1 LNRVFHH
8 HLWGIL
14 WIVFIVLLTALPGR
28 LLPDIPTF
36 MDLFEPD
43 KLVHVVLFAILV
55 ILLLRGFAR
64 DPKAVFLKNHSLLVA
79 LNTGILLGALT
90 ELMQKYFIPGR
101 TGSIYDFI
109 ANTAG
114 CFVGWR
120 VFAMWIRKRLRASV

>member
-1 LNRVFHH
+1 MNRVFHH

-14 WIVFIVLLTALPGR
+14 WIALIVVLTALPGK

-43 KLVHVVLFAILV
+43 KLVHVFMFAILV

-64 DPKAVFLKNHSLLVA
+64 DSKAVFLKEHALLIA
-79 LNTGILLGALT
+79 LNTGILLGVAT
-90 ELMQKYFIPGR
+90 ELMQKYYIPGR

-114 CFVGWR
+114 CFVGWL
-120 VFAMWIRKRLRASV
+120 VFATWIRKRLRASA